1 MRGASGR
8 ECPRLPLFHDMD
20 VSPLSRPDSVT
31 FSRPFPIFAAVFK
44 NTTDMAVLRLN
55 APIVDQG
62 EKAWMDY
69 YGENGICFDDI
80 DQFLSSMAEDDGEI
94 DLRIHCP
101 GGSVY
106 EGWAIQ
112 DKLRAS
118 GKRITATIE
127 GECASMASIVLLAAS
142 ERRGAPHAT
151 ILIHDPFAFQFGY
164 MTADEML
171 KAGKDLNAERE
182 RMLDYYVERTG
193 ADRDTLDAM
202 MHEETTMNMDRAKEL
217 GFIQEILEPL
227 SASAI
232 RHQFD
237 RDMAM
242 KNIFKGRREST
253 PKAYELN
260 TADGTKITV
269 ERDEGDPQ
277 VGDKASPDG
286 EHLMPDGKTIV
297 ISGGVITEIR
307 EADNSG
313 GGEEDKAS
321 AEELA
326 ALRAQVAQLTK
337 DLETC
342 KAEAQAEVADLHAEI
357 EAKDAEI
364 GTLKARVKTPLE
376 NEVLN
381 LAITAGGSLEGGRD
395 FLADAKSNYRPEPR
409 DVTRTPKQGEGVSEL
424 QRKYEEARKRNGIKT
439 SEEEE

>member
-1 MRGASGR
+1 
-8 ECPRLPLFHDMD
+8 
-20 VSPLSRPDSVT
+20 
-31 FSRPFPIFAAVFK
+31 
-44 NTTDMAVLRLN
+44 MAVLRLN

-171 KAGKDLNAERE
+171 KAGRDLNAERE

-202 MHEETTMNMDRAKEL
+202 MHEETTMDMERAREL

-232 RHQFD
+232 RHQFID

-242 KNIFKGRREST
+242 KNIFKARRESN

-307 EADNSG
+307 EADEQPEPVPDEG
-313 GGEEDKAS
+313 GDQ
-321 AEELA
+321 A
-326 ALRAQVAQLTK
+326 ALVADLRAQVAQLTK

-342 KAEAQAEVADLHAEI
+342 RAEAQAEVADLHAEI

-364 GTLKARVKTPLE
+364 ETLNARIKTPLE

-395 FLADAKSNYRPEPR
+395 FLADAKSNYRPEQR
-409 DVTRTPKQGEGVSEL
+409 DVTRTPMQGKSEL
-424 QRKYEEARKRNGIKT
+424 RQKYDEARRRNGMRV
-439 SEEEE
+439 EEE

>member
-1 MRGASGR
+1 
-8 ECPRLPLFHDMD
+8 MD
-20 VSPLSRPDSVT
+20 VSPLSRPGMET
-31 FSRPFPIFAAVFK
+31 FSRSFPIFAAVFK

-171 KAGKDLNAERE
+171 KAGRDLNAERE

-202 MHEETTMNMDRAKEL
+202 MHEETTMDMERAREL

-232 RHQFD
+232 RHQFID

-242 KNIFKGRREST
+242 KNIFKARRESN

-307 EADNSG
+307 EADEQPEPVPDEG
-313 GGEEDKAS
+313 GDQ
-321 AEELA
+321 A
-326 ALRAQVAQLTK
+326 ALVADLRAQVAQLTK

-342 KAEAQAEVADLHAEI
+342 RAEAQAEVADLHAEI

-364 GTLKARVKTPLE
+364 GTLNARIKTPLE

-395 FLADAKSNYRPEPR
+395 FLADAKSNYRPEQR
-409 DVTRTPKQGEGVSEL
+409 DVTRTPMQGKSEL
-424 QRKYEEARKRNGIKT
+424 RQKYDEARRRNGMRV
-439 SEEEE
+439 EEE